1 MHCPYCSFENI
12 EGVDQCARCD
22 FDLTDIRGFQESEHS
37 DIERNLLKQS
47 LEVVATKD
55 YVEISPDTTV
65 RDAIDL
71 MNKGGFHSA
80 MIIENKSIVGIF
92 TERDILYKLAK
103 QFRDKAD
110 SPVSDFMTTNPVT
123 LRSQDPIVFGLNR
136 MMVGEYR
143 HIPIEKDGQLSGMV
157 SVRDVL
163 RYMVEQIN

>member
-1 MHCPYCSFENI
+1 MHCPYCNFENI

-22 FDLTDIRGFQESEHS
+22 IDLTNMQRIQESEHS

-47 LEVVATKD
+47 LDAIATKD
-55 YVEISPDTTV
+55 YVVISPDTTV
-65 RDAIDL
+65 RNTIDL
-71 MNKGGFHSA
+71 MNKGGFHCA
-80 MIIENKSIVGIF
+80 MVVENESIVGIF
-92 TERDILYKLAK
+92 TERDILHKLA
-103 QFRDKAD
+103 QQYNDKAD
-110 SPVSDFMTTNPVT
+110 SPVSDFMTKNPVT
-123 LRSQDPIVFGLNR
+123 LRNRDPIVYGLNR